1 MNHYSIFLPSYTIGE
16 NPYEKIGDICRSYGT
31 TAVVIGGHR
40 AMAAAKEA
48 LEEASAHGGIRLL
61 EYLWFG
67 GECSYENVEALRT
80 RPAANQAD
88 MIFAVGGGKATDT
101 AKALASILEKP
112 VFTFPTIASNCSACT
127 SVSIMYHPDGS
138 FFKPFFFE
146 KPPVHAFIHLGIIA
160 RSPEQYMWAGM
171 GDTYAKYFEST
182 VSSRGEEL
190 SHYVRLGVVVSS
202 MCLDPVL
209 TYGEKALADNRAGQ
223 ISRELEQVVL
233 AIVVSTG
240 IASILLTQDRIID
253 YNTGLGH
260 AVFYALTSFPH
271 IEKGHL
277 HGEVVSYGI
286 LILLLVDGQKE
297 MFEKLYR
304 FSRSVKLPV
313 RLADVE
319 ITAGELD
326 QVIDRTLEMKD
337 IDHNPYRI
345 TREMLSDAFQVLEE
359 RSQRLKPAQYV

>member
-16 NPYEKIGDICRSYGT
+16 HPYERIGELCRPYGAA
-31 TAVVIGGHR
+31 AVVIGGHK
-40 AMAAAKEA
+40 AMAAAR
-48 LEEASAHGGIRLL
+48 EELDQAAAAGGVRIL

-67 GECSYENVEALRT
+67 GECSYENVERLQKE
-80 RPAANQAD
+80 PAAVQAD

-101 AKALASILEKP
+101 AKALANILEKP

-138 FFKPFFFE
+138 FFRPFFFE

-160 RSPEQYMWAGM
+160 RSPEKYMWAGM

-202 MCLDPVL
+202 MCLEPIL
-209 TYGEKALADNRAGQ
+209 SYGVKAMEDNRAGC
-223 ISRELEQVVL
+223 ISKELEQVVL
-233 AIVVSTG
+233 AVVVSTG
-240 IASILLTQDRIID
+240 IASILLTKDQIID

-260 AVFYALTSFPH
+260 AVFYALTSFPQ

-286 LILLLVDGQKE
+286 LVLLLVDGQKE
-297 MFEKLYR
+297 MFEKLYA
-304 FSRSVKLPV
+304 FSRSVGLPT

-319 ITAGELD
+319 ITEEELP
-326 QVIDRTLEMKD
+326 QVIAKTLEMKD
-337 IDHNPYRI
+337 IDHNPYKV
-345 TREMLSDAFQVLEE
+345 TKEMLEDAFRILEARGAE
-359 RSQRLKPAQYV
+359 

>member
-1 MNHYSIFLPSYTIGE
+1 MSHYSIFLPSYTIGE
-16 NPYEKIGDICRSYGT
+16 DPYRELGSICRPYGT
-31 TAVVIGGHR
+31 TAVVIGGHK
-40 AMAAAKEA
+40 AMEAAREA
-48 LEEASAHGGIRLL
+48 LAEASAQSEIRILC
-61 EYLWFG
+61 YLWYG
-67 GECSYENVEALRT
+67 GECSYENVEALRAQ
-80 RPAANQAD
+80 PAVGQAD

-101 AKALASILEKP
+101 AKALANLVGKP

-138 FFKPFFFE
+138 FYKPFFFE

-160 RSPEQYMWAGM
+160 RSPERYMWAGM
-171 GDTYAKYFEST
+171 GDTYAKYFECT

-190 SHYVRLGVVVSS
+190 SHYIRLGVVASS
-202 MCLDPVL
+202 MCLEPIL
-209 TYGEKALADNRAGQ
+209 AYGEKALEDNRAGQ

-240 IASILLTQDRIID
+240 IASILLTKDQIID

-286 LILLLVDGQKE
+286 LILLLVDGQEE
-297 MFEKLYR
+297 MFEKLYW

-313 RLADVE
+313 CLADVE
-319 ITAGELD
+319 ITAKELD
-326 QVIDRTLEMKD
+326 QVIDKTLEMKD
-337 IDHNPYRI
+337 IAHNPYTI
-345 TREMLSDAFQVLEE
+345 TREMLASAFQALEARGQKE
-359 RSQRLKPAQYV
+359 M

>member
-1 MNHYSIFLPSYTIGE
+1 MSHYSIFLPSYTIGE
-16 NPYEKIGDICRSYGT
+16 DPYKEIGTICRPYGT
-31 TAVVIGGHR
+31 TAVAIGGHK

-48 LEEASAHGGIRLL
+48 LEEASDQGKIRILQ
-61 EYLWFG
+61 YLWYG
-67 GECSYENVEALRT
+67 GECSYENLEALRAQ
-80 RPAANQAD
+80 PAVGQAD
-88 MIFAVGGGKATDT
+88 MIFAVGGGKAMDT
-101 AKALASILEKP
+101 AKALADLLGKP
-112 VFTFPTIASNCSACT
+112 VFSFPTIASNCSACT

-138 FFKPFFFE
+138 FYKPFFFE

-160 RSPEQYMWAGM
+160 RSPKRYMWAGM

-182 VSSRGEEL
+182 MSSRGEEL
-190 SHYVRLGVVVSS
+190 SHYLRLGVAVSS
-202 MCLDPVL
+202 MCLEPIL
-209 TYGEKALADNRAGQ
+209 TYGEKALEDDHEGR
-223 ISRELEQVVL
+223 ISKELEQVVL

-240 IASILLTQDRIID
+240 IASILLTKDQIID
-253 YNTGLGH
+253 YNIGLGH

-286 LILLLVDGQKE
+286 LILLLVDGQEE

-313 RLADVE
+313 CLADME
-319 ITAGELD
+319 IAAKELD
-326 QVIDRTLEMKD
+326 QVIDKTLEMKD

-345 TREMLSDAFQVLEE
+345 TKRMLADAFQTLEE
-359 RSQRLKPAQYV
+359 RCQREMGDLF

>member
-16 NPYEKIGDICRSYGT
+16 NPYEKIRDICRPYGT
-31 TAVVIGGHR
+31 AAVVIGGHK
-40 AMAAAKEA
+40 AMAAARDA
-48 LEEASAHGGIRLL
+48 LEEGAAQGGIRILQ
-61 EYLWFG
+61 YLWYG
-67 GECSYENVEALRT
+67 GECSYEQVEALRT
-80 RPAANQAD
+80 QPAVDQAD

-101 AKALASILEKP
+101 AKALANILEKP

-160 RSPEQYMWAGM
+160 RSPEQYLWAGM

-190 SHYVRLGVVVSS
+190 PHYVRLGVVVSS
-202 MCLDPVL
+202 MCLEPIL

-223 ISRELEQVVL
+223 MSRELEQVVL

-240 IASILLTQDRIID
+240 IASILLTQDQIID

-297 MFEKLYR
+297 LFQKLYR
-304 FSRSVKLPV
+304 FSRRVKLPV

-326 QVIDRTLEMKD
+326 QVISRTLEMKD
-337 IDHNPYRI
+337 IDHNPYPI
-345 TREMLSDAFQVLEE
+345 TREMLSAAFQTLEDMAGKE
-359 RSQRLKPAQYV
+359 FGE